1 MDMQT
6 VMSIMN
12 GGGMN
17 ADMLAKAMGGNSQ
30 MSQLLP
36 MLMNMNKKSATEYT
50 APQEF
55 KSDKQ
60 IQDLTLYF

>member
-6 VMSIMN
+6 IMSMMN
-12 GGGMN
+12 GGSMN

-36 MLMNMNKKSATEYT
+36 MLMNMNKKPAPEYT

-55 KSDKQ
+55 SADNK
-60 IQDLTLYF
+60 IRDLTLYR